1 MQTIKRSLKLIVL
14 LGLLLVFALYVNCIL
29 SNSWRGNNELRAGII
44 SGNSKSF
51 EIHHGLWYI
60 CVHPDGQCVGL
71 KAAELK
77 EEKEGYEIEKRINI
91 TRYLILTSVF
101 LTVGSVVT
109 IFVFVFFNDETA
121 RGVATI
127 IIIECFALITG
138 CIAMANFKEFFTI
151 TGEIWKEY
159 ESGYILGWTASSL
172 LGVPITFST
181 ILLIIMVTHKDRVVP
196 PRIYTFEEDYEA
208 VKYDEYIKNKPI
220 SGSW

>member
-1 MQTIKRSLKLIVL
+1 M
-14 LGLLLVFALYVNCIL
+14 
-29 SNSWRGNNELRAGII
+29 
-44 SGNSKSF
+44 
-51 EIHHGLWYI
+51 
-60 CVHPDGQCVGL
+60 
-71 KAAELK
+71 
-77 EEKEGYEIEKRINI
+77 
-91 TRYLILTSVF
+91 
-101 LTVGSVVT
+101 
-109 IFVFVFFNDETA
+109 
-121 RGVATI
+121 
-127 IIIECFALITG
+127 ITG

-181 ILLIIMVTHKDRVVP
+181 ILLIIMVTNKDRVVP